1 MSTPSSFPEECLE
14 KVEFPKVVVGPR
26 GRSACFLNP
35 GRSEIVKIDVDC
47 WLGEAGVLR
56 SDFIVCKPEVVDV
69 ILELKGKDIE
79 HGIDQIVAT
88 AKAWRGCGKA
98 SPTTGGLIVFTRSP
112 ARSAALDNIRL
123 RMLKQHR
130 IWLEMGKSGLKDYT
144 FDIFGEGR
152 L

>member
-1 MSTPSSFPEECLE
+1 MSIPSSLLEKCLE
-14 KVEFPKVVVGPR
+14 KVKFPKIVVGPS

-35 GRSEIVKIDVDC
+35 VRSEIVIVDVDC

-56 SDFIVCKPEVVDV
+56 SDFIVCRPEVVDV
-69 ILELKGKDIE
+69 IVELKGKDIE
-79 HGIDQIVAT
+79 HGVDQIVAT

-98 SPTTGGLIVFTRSP
+98 SPAIGGVIVFTRSP

-123 RMLKQHR
+123 RTLKQHR

-144 FDIFGEGR
+144 FDTFSEGR
-152 L
+152 V